1 LLNLQRTAGNSVT
14 SFVVQR
20 GWAKD
25 NADGVAAQMNGED
38 WNREGGPWWL
48 LNGHNPEGI
57 VAILRQLGA
66 ARAKLVA
73 HPADGT
79 RYDKPR
85 LDLAMAV
92 AVRKDA
98 SAGEVTGM
106 DALRNATAG
115 RITYAECWTAL
126 LTLSKGARTGLYKR
140 MSKSELA
147 SLLKR
152 VNEAPFPKQPALE
165 AELSPLI
172 GPLATDLKLE
182 FVPDAST
189 VVESGLVQP
198 MGELRVF
205 VKEKLTKTV
214 PARGGPPE
222 SKKDEENRGHTFNP
236 TTAGTFT
243 LGEGGAVVGDSWKFS
258 QLANGTPVK
267 DTGTDILFQRD
278 GKWISVTKLKIKL
291 TRAQI
296 MFGTTRVLA
305 LHELADDR
313 SKTTQVNME
322 IERARAG
329 GPFRPLPN
337 TWILNDFGKEG
348 FRLTGTKGDIIHT
361 TPETD
366 DASRALE
373 AGDLTMSPSS
383 RNLSSPAVASRVPS
397 GLNASVCT
405 DWEWRIRRT
414 SRPVATSKILACPI
428 IRPGG
433 QRRKVLPVTAQR
445 RPSGLNATV
454 PDGTSA
460 RSGANP
466 FDDRTLRPSSLPQS
480 RGGTKGT
487 PRSAA
492 AAAIHSAVPDT
503 TSGERS
509 SIHIPGEAGL

>member
-1 LLNLQRTAGNSVT
+1 MRDRRHDHRTNAEPPTPVNRSGTPGFLLNLQRTAGNRAAGL
-14 SFVVQR
+14 VVQR

-25 NADGVAAQMNGED
+25 NADGVAAQMNGDD
-38 WNREGGPWWL
+38 WNRDGGPWWL

-66 ARAKLVA
+66 ARAQLAK
-73 HPADGT
+73 HPVDGT

-92 AVRKDA
+92 AARKDA
-98 SAGEVTGM
+98 SAAELTGM
-106 DALRNATAG
+106 DAVRNATAG
-115 RITYAECWTAL
+115 RITYAECWSAL

-140 MSKSELA
+140 MGKGELA

-165 AELSPLI
+165 AELSPLV
-172 GPLATDLKLE
+172 GPAAGELKLE

-189 VVESGLVQP
+189 VVEKGLVQP

-243 LGEGGAVVGDSWKFS
+243 LGEGSPVVGDSWKFS

-278 GKWISVTKLKIKL
+278 GKWTSVSKLTTKL
-291 TRAQI
+291 TRAEI
-296 MFGTTRVLA
+296 MVETTRVLA

-313 SKTTQVNME
+313 SKLPQVKAE
-322 IERARAG
+322 VELARAG
-329 GPFRPLPN
+329 GPVRPLPGA
-337 TWILNDFGKEG
+337 WILNDFGKEG
-348 FRLTGTKGDIIHT
+348 FRLTGTEGDIIHT

-373 AGDLTMSPSS
+373 AGDLVMSH
-383 RNLSSPAVASRVPS
+383 
-397 GLNASVCT
+397 GC
-405 DWEWRIRRT
+405 IH
-414 SRPVATSKILACPI
+414 ILAGD
-428 IRPGG
+428 RKELVEGG
-433 QRRKVLPVTAQR
+433 FL
-445 RPSGLNATV
+445 
-454 PDGTSA
+454 
-460 RSGANP
+460 
-466 FDDRTLRPSSLPQS
+466 
-480 RGGTKGT
+480 RGGVRITVQPYDPAK
-487 PRSAA
+487 RSLWGKPP
-492 AAAIHSAVPDT
+492 SKP
-503 TSGERS
+503 
-509 SIHIPGEAGL
+509 